1 MEADLS
7 RIGNEMFGDE
17 RTRGP
22 SSMKSQAEE
31 NQDSPNRA
39 ESIEALGSR
48 PRQTFSLDLILN
60 ITGSHVDSKS

>member
-1 MEADLS
+1 M
-7 RIGNEMFGDE
+7 N
-17 RTRGP
+17 
-22 SSMKSQAEE
+22 SQVEE
-31 NQDSPNRA
+31 NQDLPNRA

>member
-1 MEADLS
+1 MEADFS
-7 RIGNEMFGDE
+7 RIGNEVLGNE
-17 RTRGP
+17 RTGNRSVKG
-22 SSMKSQAEE
+22 QTEE

-48 PRQTFSLDLILN
+48 PRQTFSLGLILN